1 MKKLILV
8 LTMLLFSTT
17 AMAAW
22 TATAKKSEYFP
33 FKWGN
38 DAYMFCFEIEVISD
52 ANASGDLKLSTLLKN
67 TYGEQEADELMKR
80 IAGSVL
86 YWIDYEPGGVTPT
99 TESTITIDK
108 ETTALIFSELV
119 TTAATAEGW
128 RGDTDTSKYVPVTD
142 VILAMTSMDNTT
154 QATIK
159 LWFLGGN

>member
-67 TYGEQEADELMKR
+67 TNGEQEAN
-80 IAGSVL
+80 
-86 YWIDYEPGGVTPT
+86 EPGGVTPT

-119 TTAATAEGW
+119 TTAATAQGW